1 MPSDVPV
8 ATSEAIE
15 ARFREE
21 PGALLERVAEE
32 FGVTPLEAAHHLPP
46 EHCTLVDGATLPDVL
61 EELSRWGEVM
71 FLVHLPA
78 FIVEV
83 KTSIPAVK
91 AGRGYLNF
99 QGGAPLGGHLRE
111 DACEAIAFLDR
122 PFMGRRSCA
131 ALFFDEAGDCIFK
144 VFVGREADRSLKAD
158 QLENFERLRK
168 GLARSL

>member
-1 MPSDVPV
+1 MS
-8 ATSEAIE
+8 TREAIE

-32 FGVTPLEAAHHLPP
+32 FAVTPLEAAQHLPAQ
-46 EHCTLVDGATLPDVL
+46 HCTLVDGAKLPEIL
-61 EELSRWGEVM
+61 EELSQWGEVM

-83 KTSIPAVK
+83 KTSIPAVT
-91 AGRGYLNF
+91 AARGYLNF

-111 DACEAIAFLDR
+111 DACEAIAFIDR

-131 ALFFDEAGDCIFK
+131 ILFFEGTGDCIFK
-144 VFVGREADRSLKAD
+144 VFVARDEDRTLKTN
-158 QLENFERLRK
+158 QLERFERLR
-168 GLARSL
+168 GRLVGSA

>member
-1 MPSDVPV
+1 MPAELPREVR
-8 ATSEAIE
+8 EAVKS
-15 ARFREE
+15 RFQEE

-32 FGVTPLEAAHHLPP
+32 FGVTPLEAAHLLPA
-46 EHCTLVDGATLPDVL
+46 EHCTLVDGAMLPDVL

-83 KTSIPAVK
+83 KTSIPAVT

-144 VFVGREADRSLKAD
+144 VFVGREADRSLKAG
-158 QLENFERLRK
+158 QLENFERLRRR
-168 GLARSL
+168 LAASP